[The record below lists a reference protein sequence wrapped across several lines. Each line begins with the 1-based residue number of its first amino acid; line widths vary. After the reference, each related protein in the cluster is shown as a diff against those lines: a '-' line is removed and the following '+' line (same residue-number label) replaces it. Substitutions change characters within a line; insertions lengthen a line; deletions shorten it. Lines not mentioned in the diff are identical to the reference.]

1 MINYS
6 FQSNFKLEIMVFLL
20 VYHTMKGFVKLIFVY
35 NDNLNAFVLISEM
48 TVLNHHYFRNIR
60 NSLIDFC

>member
-1 MINYS
+1 
-6 FQSNFKLEIMVFLL
+6 MVFLL

-35 NDNLNAFVLISEM
+35 KDNLNAFVLISEM